1 MSFIARR
8 GLSTLIPPKIAS
20 PSGIGAAQD
29 AARMERVVSFY
40 EKLPRGPAPEVQ
52 PRGLFERYQ
61 ARYFG
66 KRPSAAPLAHFI
78 GVMLVFGYSQ
88 HYYFH
93 FNTMIGATY
102 ETQMYIS
109 GESNSR
115 NAIENSIAAY
125 RQTNSAASGLRYA
138 HICPKAQVH
147 HKILSTSSPF
157 QIDHRLLPAPAPS
170 PFFPQHISMLKHI
183 IALAALLTLATCAP
197 RRNLTYTPTCY
208 PPEQPL
214 IRPAIFSE
222 CWDIIREIP
231 TSSTFDPG
239 IPLKFSPDPA
249 RRPDIRLP
257 AAWTF
262 GKENCDVGLQFNPGA
277 SGDDRT
283 SLYDVQSA
291 AKAVAIQCV
300 IKPPHLGGVMV
311 VGWKNLMAVNVL
323 NLAQSL
329 RRLGAERNESV
340 MVA

>member
-66 KRPSAAPLAHFI
+66 KRPSAAPLAHLI

-93 FNTMIGATY
+93 FNQFGCFWL
-102 ETQMYIS
+102 
-109 GESNSR
+109 
-115 NAIENSIAAY
+115 AIRAHMP
-125 RQTNSAASGLRYA
+125 RSADSPQNPIY
-138 HICPKAQVH
+138 V
-147 HKILSTSSPF
+147 LSVPDRP
-157 QIDHRLLPAPAPS
+157 QALLPPPAPHPS
-170 PFFPQHISMLKHI
+170 FPQHIKMLKHI
-183 IALAALLTLATCAP
+183 IALAALLTLATCGP
-197 RRNLTYTPTCY
+197 RRNLTYTPTCFA
-208 PPEQPL
+208 PEQPL
-214 IRPAIFSE
+214 IRPAIYSE

-262 GKENCDVGLQFNPGA
+262 GKENCDVGLQFSPGA

-283 SLYDVQSA
+283 TLYDVQSA
-291 AKAVAIQCV
+291 AKAVALECV
-300 IKPPHLGGVMV
+300 IKPPHLGGVAV
-311 VGWKNLMAVNVL
+311 VGWKNLLAVNVL

-329 RRLGAERNESV
+329 RRLGAEGNESL